1 MVKSLNAALVL
12 LLGAFALLTAA
23 ALFTPSATRC
33 DFSLRLAEV
42 DCVKRGVDPFLVWD
56 ETVVLRPYYTNN
68 PGRRSIPEGCSQQV
82 SVYVPWEYSLAFP
95 LSMIPPNA
103 AWWMFSALSFLLLGF
118 VVAVGFRRIGWLA
131 AVPVLVVAHP
141 IWSNFQVGNYAV
153 HVLAAA
159 VGMAVCL
166 NRGKS
171 VAAGL
176 CWMLVLVKPQ
186 IGIPFAVPLLVR
198 TRICTGVTAALACVV
213 LSVPAILLCHP
224 PLPEFFFEAS
234 KASAFA
240 FEGCGTWPKFLC
252 GHLGPGADIGLGL
265 AIGAALCALMTWMLR
280 RERDWLVY
288 LMPAAI
294 CGSCWTYT
302 QAYSHAM
309 GWFVA
314 FAIVSALV
322 RNPKSRFLWAL
333 LALSLPVLS
342 RALLAWHGLCAFFGF
357 EFPMSEY
364 AFRCADSLNSTAS
377 LAIAFAF
384 CLWRRRE
391 GAKLI
396 LA

>member
-1 MVKSLNAALVL
+1 MRLVYAASVT

-23 ALFTPSATRC
+23 TLFTPASTRF
-33 DFSLRLAEV
+33 DFNLRLAEV
-42 DCVKRGVDPFLVWD
+42 DCVKRGVDPFLVWN

-68 PGRRSIPEGCSQQV
+68 PDRKSIPDGCSQQV

-95 LSMIPPNA
+95 FSMFSANA
-103 AWWMFSALSFLLLGF
+103 AWWIFSALSFMLLGL

-131 AVPVLVVAHP
+131 AVPVIVVAHP

-153 HVLAAA
+153 HVLAAT

-176 CWMLVLVKPQ
+176 CWMLAMVKPQ
-186 IGIPFAVPLLVR
+186 IGLPFAVPLLFR
-198 TRICTGVTAALACVV
+198 MRISTGVTAALACVA
-213 LSVPAILLCHP
+213 LSVPAILMCHP

-234 KASAFA
+234 TASAFA

-252 GHLGPGADIGLGL
+252 GRLFGGSADIGIGL
-265 AIGAALCALMTWMLR
+265 AIGAALCAWMTWMLR

-294 CGSCWTYT
+294 CASCWTYT

-314 FAIVSALV
+314 YAIVGSLV
-322 RNPKSRFLWAL
+322 EHPRSKFLWTLFAV
-333 LALSLPVLS
+333 SLPVLS
-342 RALLAWHGLCAFFGF
+342 RAFLAWHGFCAFFGLD
-357 EFPMSEY
+357 FPMSEY
-364 AFRCADSLNSTAS
+364 AFRCIDSLNSTAS
-377 LAIAFAF
+377 LAIAAAY
-384 CLWRRRE
+384 CAWKRSE
-391 GAKLI
+391 EA
-396 LA
+396 